1 MIISPSLLL
10 ILKRFIVRDKTRQ
23 LLKLFS
29 NPYWTMDGNEIR
41 QGTVPAHV
49 YVKAWQEENKDSN

>member
-10 ILKRFIVRDKTRQ
+10 MLRRFTVLDKTRQ
-23 LLKLFS
+23 LSKLFS
-29 NPYWTMDGNEIR
+29 NPYWTMDGNELR

-49 YVKAWQEENKDSN
+49 YVRAWQEEKGQ